1 MLKLPILFRGALKAP
16 PSCRVKKV
24 SLLVL
29 CLFKKLNKRSKVRY
43 WIKFLSFY
51 KSLIEVFFTTKVVT
65 TNLTLLNRFWNLFK
79 ISSYQ
84 LCAWNEDEQF
94 QGKKCMFLMI
104 LSLLQLST
112 QFNGQLKSFYS
123 FKNFMKMEPE
133 SKPELTTA
141 PSGDNSREK
150 TL

>member
-1 MLKLPILFRGALKAP
+1 MQPIRNLRMW
-16 PSCRVKKV
+16 
-24 SLLVL
+24 VL